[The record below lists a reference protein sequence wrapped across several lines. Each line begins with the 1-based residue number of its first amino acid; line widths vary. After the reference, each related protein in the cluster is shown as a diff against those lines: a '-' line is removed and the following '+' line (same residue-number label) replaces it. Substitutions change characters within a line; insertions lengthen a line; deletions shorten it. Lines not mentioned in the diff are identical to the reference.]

1 MNMKLSKERVGEKL
15 RLRKIYEIE
24 KDNAFPNSIVFKDKM
39 KVIYNLEERLCSE
52 LYAMVINH
60 QVETYGQNLS
70 RAFVVNRKIK
80 RTDNIFKKRVRR

>member
-1 MNMKLSKERVGEKL
+1 MKLSKERVGEKL
-15 RLRKIYEIE
+15 KLRKIYEIE

-52 LYAMVINH
+52 LYAMVINY

-70 RAFVVNRKIK
+70 RAFVLNRKIK